1 MLKETKKI
9 VWFGGIALLVIL
21 IISVFTFAP
30 KKEKAA
36 EVNIAVDKNT
46 NIVTDGEYI
55 FFNNSDGDVMTMHA
69 FDTTAEIWV
78 EDRKVLSVSNDN
90 IVLKNKEGLV
100 EVFSREEKGIEE
112 TYDIDSDTIYC
123 TSGAIYYVDNETRC
137 IMQIDRKTKEEVR
150 FLDTA
155 VNDMLIFGN
164 RLIIAPEEKGKGIVV
179 FDYDSGN
186 AMQFALE
193 KTVEKLAFADHMVVY
208 ADTKDVVRKLNL
220 NSGSEVVVKNVET
233 DGLCFSKGVYFY
245 VDRVWGKYKLGI
257 NDTDAFR

>member
-9 VWFGGIALLVIL
+9 VWFGGLALLMIL

-30 KKEKAA
+30 KKEKAT

-55 FFNNSDGDVMTMHA
+55 FFNNSDGDVMAMHA

-100 EVFSREEKGIEE
+100 EVFSRIEKGIEE
-112 TYDIDSDTIYC
+112 TYDIDSDAVYC
-123 TSGAIYYVDNETRC
+123 TSGAIYYIDNETRY
-137 IMQIDRKTKEEVR
+137 IMQIDRKTKEEVL

-155 VNDMLIFGN
+155 VNDILVFGN

-186 AMQFALE
+186 AMQLALE
-193 KTVEKLAFADHMVVY
+193 KTVEKLAFSDHMVVY

>member
-9 VWFGGIALLVIL
+9 VWFGGIALLVIV
-21 IISVFTFAP
+21 IISIFTFGP
-30 KKEKAA
+30 KKEKAT
-36 EVNIAVDKNT
+36 EVNIPVDKNT

-55 FFNNSDGDVMTMHA
+55 FFNNPDGDVMTMHA
-69 FDTTAEIWV
+69 FDTAAEVWV
-78 EDRKVLSVSNDN
+78 EDRKVISVSNDN
-90 IVLKNKEGLV
+90 LVVKNTEGLV
-100 EVFSREEKGIEE
+100 EVFSRIEKGIDE

-123 TSGAIYYVDNETRC
+123 TSGAIYYVDKETRC

-164 RLIIAPEEKGKGIVV
+164 RLIVAPEEKGKGIIV
-179 FDYDSGN
+179 FDYDSGS
-186 AMQFALE
+186 AMQHAFE
-193 KTVEKLAFADHMVVY
+193 RTVKKLAFADHMVVY

-220 NSGSEVVVKNVET
+220 NSGSEVVVNKVET

>member
-9 VWFGGIALLVIL
+9 VWFGGLALLVL
-21 IISVFTFAP
+21 VIISIFTFAP
-30 KKEKAA
+30 KKEKAP

-78 EDRKVLSVSNDN
+78 EGRKVLSVSDDNLVVKNNDG
-90 IVLKNKEGLV
+90 KV
-100 EVFSREEKGIEE
+100 EVFSRIEKGIDE
-112 TYDIDSDTIYC
+112 TYDIKSDTVYC
-123 TSGAIYYVDNETRC
+123 TSGAIYYLDNKTGY
-137 IMQIDRKTKEEVR
+137 IMQIDRKTKEEVV
-150 FLDTA
+150 FLA
-155 VNDMLIFGN
+155 AAANDFLVFGN
-164 RLIIAPEEKGKGIVV
+164 RLIIALEEKGKGIAV
-179 FDYDSGN
+179 FDYDTGN
-186 AMQFALE
+186 AMQYALE
-193 KTVEKLAFADHMVVY
+193 KTVEKLAFADHMIVY
-208 ADTKDVVRKLNL
+208 ADTKGVVRKLNL
-220 NSGSEVVVKNVET
+220 NSGNEVVVKNVET

>member
-9 VWFGGIALLVIL
+9 VWFGGLALLMIL

-30 KKEKAA
+30 KKEKAT

-69 FDTTAEIWV
+69 FDATAEIWV

-100 EVFSREEKGIEE
+100 EVFSRIEKGIEE
-112 TYDIDSDTIYC
+112 TYDIDSDAVYC
-123 TSGAIYYVDNETRC
+123 TSGAIYYIDNETRY
-137 IMQIDRKTKEEVR
+137 IMQIDRKTKEEVL

-155 VNDMLIFGN
+155 VNDILVFGN

-186 AMQFALE
+186 AMQLALE
-193 KTVEKLAFADHMVVY
+193 KTVEKLAFSDHMVVY

-220 NSGSEVVVKNVET
+220 NSGSEDVVKNVET